1 MPPRAHRYH
10 DRVADLIIGGS
21 GFVGRNLARRLH
33 QAGREVVVLDR
44 RPDATGSFTGPF
56 IEADA
61 QDAPT
66 LTEIVAKLRPQA
78 VYHLAANSDISAGI
92 ADASLDFGDT
102 LMTTIAVK
110 AALERTPVER
120 LMFASS
126 SAIFGVVE
134 GAIGEDPDVVPDPVS
149 WYGKAKLASEYVLE
163 ALSADRPALP
173 ILFVRFPNVVGP
185 LATHGAVHDFVKRLR
200 ANPHRLDVLGDGHQT
215 KPYVHVAELID
226 GIRFFESR
234 LEPGV
239 TRINIG
245 PSDLVDVRGIVR
257 EVCEALDLDPEV
269 TYQDSPFGWP
279 GDVPRYEFDTSTMR
293 REGFSITTTS
303 REAVRKAAEDLA
315 WEWPAR

>member
-1 MPPRAHRYH
+1 M
-10 DRVADLIIGGS
+10 ADLIIGGS

-33 QAGREVVVLDR
+33 QEGREVVVLDR
-44 RPDATGSFTGPF
+44 QPDATGSFTGPF
-56 IEADA
+56 LEADA

-66 LTEIVAKLRPQA
+66 LTQIVSTLQPQA

-126 SAIFGVVE
+126 SAIFGVVD
-134 GAIGEDPDVVPDPVS
+134 GAISEDPGVVPSPVS

-163 ALSADRPALP
+163 SLSASQSSLP

-200 ANPHRLDVLGDGHQT
+200 ENPQRLDVLGDGHQT
-215 KPYVHVAELID
+215 KPYVHVSELID
-226 GIRFFESR
+226 GIRYFENR
-234 LEPGV
+234 LAPGV
-239 TRINIG
+239 RRINIG
-245 PSDLVDVRGIVR
+245 PPDLVDVRGIVR

-269 TYQDSPFGWP
+269 TYQDSPYGWP
-279 GDVPRYEFDTSTMR
+279 GDVPRYEFDTSTMQ
-293 REGFSITTTS
+293 REGFSIRTTS
-303 REAVRKAAEDLA
+303 RQAVRRAAEDLA
-315 WEWPAR
+315 LEWPAR